1 MSTFLIILAFIILG
15 TAALFTPLVFDY
27 TLSKKGI
34 EFRILAN
41 LIIVAKIPRRLIKR
55 AWILTR
61 WGFSGYHPFY
71 FSHLTVK
78 NRFRNK
84 VLVIETDLPIR
95 LFTLTPKNI
104 DEALQVLEIQP
115 EREP

>member
-1 MSTFLIILAFIILG
+1 LLG
-15 TAALFTPLVFDY
+15 TADLFTPLLFDY
-27 TLSKKGI
+27 TFSKEGI

-41 LIIVAKIPRRLIKR
+41 LLIVAKIPRRLIKR
-55 AWILTR
+55 AWVLTY
-61 WGFSGYHPFY
+61 WGLSGYHPFY
-71 FSHLTVK
+71 FSHLVVK

-104 DEALQVLEIQP
+104 DEALQLLGIEP
-115 EREP
+115 EKAD